1 MLPTKDIVKAM
12 WSKRFS
18 RELEQRNL
26 IRRLEEL
33 APIID
38 RLPKELSH
46 SYDLVFTAYP
56 GDDSAVRRVCGQV
69 RDVLGAKK
77 SEKSLD
83 SRSGTITL
91 TTEGH
96 GITVKIY
103 GGAVPSN
110 CKLTASSQSY
120 VTWEMVCKEA
130 N

>member
-1 MLPTKDIVKAM
+1 MLPTKDIVKSMRRARLT
-12 WSKRFS
+12 K
-18 RELEQRNL
+18 ELEQRTT

-46 SYDLVFTAYP
+46 SYDLVFTAFP
-56 GDDSAVRRVCGQV
+56 GDDSEVRRVCGQV

-103 GGAVPSN
+103 GGAVPAN
-110 CKLTASSQSY
+110 CTLTASSQSY
-120 VTWEMVCKEA
+120 VTWEMKCKEA

>member
-12 WSKRFS
+12 RTNRYS

-46 SYDLVFTAYP
+46 SYDLVFTGYP
-56 GDDSAVRRVCGQV
+56 GNDSEVRRVCAWV
-69 RDVLGAKK
+69 RAVLGAKR
-77 SEKSLD
+77 SEKALD

-96 GITVKIY
+96 GITVKVY

-120 VTWEMVCKEA
+120 VTWEMQCKEA
-130 N
+130 D